1 MPLAEKEKN
10 AFSCKAAKNGTD
22 APYEKIFL
30 TSYDGLKLFGRLFV
44 PEAAKK
50 NPDAPTIILCIHGYH
65 SDGLGDFA
73 PFIPFYTDHGN
84 ILCLVDDR
92 AHGQSSGHFIG
103 FGYHDRFDC
112 LTWVNYLVRRFGGNC
127 RIFLHGISMGGATV
141 LSCCDARRLPP
152 QVKGIISDCAYSS
165 GWEQIAHVLQAR
177 IHLPAFL
184 LLPVFNKICQ
194 AVGGYD
200 LKRISPIRHVRHSRV
215 PILFIHGDSD
225 HFVPTT
231 MVYKLYHA
239 CHCKKQ
245 LLIVQGAGHALSYQ
259 KEPKTYEKAVLAFIA
274 RCLS

>member
-1 MPLAEKEKN
+1 MKKAIKRLCIAGLTSAASMNIICAGIFIN
-10 AFSCKAAKNGTD
+10 AFGRKREKRVFMQSSRKRTD

-112 LTWVNYLVRRFGGNC
+112 LTWVNYLVRRFGGTAGFSC
-127 RIFLHGISMGGATV
+127 TV
-141 LSCCDARRLPP
+141 SPWAEQRCFPAVMPAALPP

-165 GWEQIAHVLQAR
+165 GWEQIAMSYK
-177 IHLPAFL
+177 
-184 LLPVFNKICQ
+184 PVYTFRPFCCSRSLIK
-194 AVGGYD
+194 
-200 LKRISPIRHVRHSRV
+200 SVRLWAAT
-215 PILFIHGDSD
+215 I
-225 HFVPTT
+225 
-231 MVYKLYHA
+231 
-239 CHCKKQ
+239 
-245 LLIVQGAGHALSYQ
+245 
-259 KEPKTYEKAVLAFIA
+259 
-274 RCLS
+274 